1 MAHQPDS
8 VDNIQQI
15 YDELK
20 KYIQLQAEYIKIEFV
35 EKLTI
40 LLSKLMI
47 IFIICVLSIA
57 ALFYLFFSLAYLL
70 VPIIGSIAGSFAFV
84 AAIFVIGIVIFY
96 SFRKNL
102 VINPLA
108 KFLSNLF
115 LKH

>member
-8 VDNIQQI
+8 VDNMQQI

-20 KYIQLQAEYIKIEFV
+20 KYIQLQTEYIKIEFV

-40 LLSKLMI
+40 LFSKLLI
-47 IFIICVLSIA
+47 IFIISVLSIA

-70 VPIIGSIAGSFAFV
+70 EPIIGSFAGSFASV
-84 AAIFVIGIVIFY
+84 AALFVIGIFIFY
-96 SFRKNL
+96 SFRKKFI
-102 VINPLA
+102 INPFA
-108 KFLSNLF
+108 KFLSDLF